1 MLAYCS
7 NCCAAV
13 FAGLALRAV
22 EPEAVELGAAAPG
35 VTGTFDDAG

>member
-13 FAGLALRAV
+13 FAELALRLV
-22 EPEAVELGAAAPG
+22 GPVAVELDDPA
-35 VTGTFDDAG
+35 GTFDDAG